1 MGNLRVQLEKF
12 ISNRTQN
19 LVQYICERRN
29 SQPVGCTR
37 GRAQRHVSTRI
48 LSYQLVNARE
58 SQIVVDRNASQQI
71 MLFFLSNIEPDQHD
85 WET

>member
-1 MGNLRVQLEKF
+1 MGNLRVQIEKKYLKSY
-12 ISNRTQN
+12 IN

-58 SQIVVDRNASQQI
+58 SQIVLDRNTSQQI
-71 MLFFLSNIEPDQHD
+71 MLFFLSNIDPDQHD